1 MLTHPI
7 GCMGVINTVFR
18 ECFPPEWVE
27 GKRHESEYED
37 FIPFMLI
44 YYKKLKIMLIN
55 QTLVIKAVMTIFL
68 SSKIVQCKKN
78 HQK

>member
-7 GCMGVINTVFR
+7 GCMGVINIVFR

-44 YYKKLKIMLIN
+44 YYKTTLISVKSRIN
-55 QTLVIKAVMTIFL
+55 MGVHYSIICTFPYV
-68 SSKIVQCKKN
+68 
-78 HQK
+78 